1 MIPDV
6 APPGRT
12 KIERVLLC
20 SGKIYYELEQKR
32 ADLKR
37 DNVAI
42 VRVEQLYP
50 LPKEPLKA
58 ALADC
63 ADGTPVFWV
72 QEEPENMGAWR
83 FLRGNFGDRLFDRLP
98 LAGIYRQ
105 SAASPA
111 TGSASS
117 HRWSRSNCWSRRLG
131 KVSSRLF
138 RHNTQPPP
146 KRPNAVLGGGIRRA
160 LHSSFMYAEWCS

>member
-1 MIPDV
+1 MRRGKFSARDSDA

-37 DNVAI
+37 NNVAI

-50 LPKEPLKA
+50 IPKEPLKA
-58 ALADC
+58 ALAGC

-72 QEEPENMGAWR
+72 QEEPEKHGRLAIPAR
-83 FLRGNFGDRLFDRLP
+83 QTSATRLFDRLP

-117 HRWSRSNCWSRRLG
+117 HRLEQEQLLVAAFG
-131 KVSSRLF
+131 E
-138 RHNTQPPP
+138 
-146 KRPNAVLGGGIRRA
+146 A
-160 LHSSFMYAEWCS
+160 